1 VKANQKFPLHL
12 NMMIQKLIPRVLLVA
27 CVIASAWI
35 VTFAQTEEQYGIAY
49 SHYEKEK
56 DRTTIEVQRLDV
68 GNPDQPHLYLNAS
81 VTFPGTRLS
90 ETPQFVIFI
99 VQIGSA
105 DRYKY
110 SDTVQMKVRI
120 DGKPADDI
128 TVANLDKRMADK
140 WFLETLGTRMKY
152 EVFKSLAHA
161 KSVELEVEGLTIPVS
176 ADKLAKFADLEK
188 MIGY

>member
-1 VKANQKFPLHL
+1 MNTKP
-12 NMMIQKLIPRVLLVA
+12 IPRLLLITCVVA
-27 CVIASAWI
+27 FASI
-35 VTFAQTEEQYGIAY
+35 VAFAQTDQQYGIAY
-49 SHYEKEK
+49 SHYEKDK

-81 VTFPGTRLS
+81 ISFPGTRLS
-90 ETPQFVIFI
+90 EAPDFVIFI

-110 SDTVQMKVRI
+110 PDILQMKLRV
-120 DGKPADDI
+120 DGKPAPDI
-128 TVANLDKRMADK
+128 TIANLDKRMADK

-152 EVFKSLAHA
+152 DVFKAIAHA
-161 KSVELEVEGLTIPVS
+161 KTVELEVDGLTIPVS
-176 ADKLAKFADLEK
+176 PEKLAKFADLEK